1 MKVQGKI
8 SDNEIKVLINLT
20 LIYVGEW
27 MVGNFTESHPPPPP
41 SLFVCWFS
49 LKTQQLWNLYAL

>member
-8 SDNEIKVLINLT
+8 SDNKIKVLINLT

-27 MVGNFTESHPPPPP
+27 MVGNFTESHPPPLPLCLLVFP
-41 SLFVCWFS
+41 
-49 LKTQQLWNLYAL
+49 

>member
-20 LIYVGEW
+20 LIYVDEW
-27 MVGNFTESHPPPPP
+27 MVGNFTESHPPPLPLCLLVFP
-41 SLFVCWFS
+41 
-49 LKTQQLWNLYAL
+49 

>member
-27 MVGNFTESHPPPPP
+27 MVGNFAESHPPPL
-41 SLFVCWFS
+41 LFVCWFS